1 MVVSNASRQG
11 IILRKKQLPLTTLL
25 PILNSQFKIQNMLP
39 YILQGLTLG
48 FAAGAQ
54 PGPFQTYLITQS
66 LANGWRKTIIA
77 AFAPLVSDGPII
89 LITLLVL
96 KQMPASLQRG
106 LYIAGGIFILYLAW
120 NSFKEWRDFDENAA
134 SPPQSQQGLWKA
146 AFMNLVSPGPYI
158 FWSLVSG
165 PIFLKG
171 LSESTATGI
180 GFMLSFYG
188 TMILL
193 NAAIIVI
200 FGLASQIGG
209 RIRRGMIFAASLALF
224 LFGIYQLWLD
234 IVVR

>member
-1 MVVSNASRQG
+1 
-11 IILRKKQLPLTTLL
+11 
-25 PILNSQFKIQNMLP
+25 MLP

-89 LITLLVL
+89 LIMLLVL
-96 KQMPASLQRG
+96 KQMPESLQRG

-120 NSFKEWRDFDENAA
+120 SSFKQWRAFDKNTEEE
-134 SPPQSQQGLWKA
+134 SQSQRGLWKA
-146 AFMNLVSPGPYI
+146 ATMNFISPGPYI

-165 PIFLKG
+165 PIFLQG
-171 LSESTATGI
+171 LSESASHGI
-180 GFMLSFYG
+180 AFMAGFYG

-193 NAAIIVI
+193 NATLIVVI
-200 FGLASQIGG
+200 GLASQIGE
-209 RIRRGMIFAASLALF
+209 RIQRGMLFVASIALS
-224 LFGIYQLWLD
+224 LFGVYQLWLG

>member
-1 MVVSNASRQG
+1 
-11 IILRKKQLPLTTLL
+11 
-25 PILNSQFKIQNMLP
+25 MLP

-77 AFAPLVSDGPII
+77 AFAPLISDGPII

-96 KQMPASLQRG
+96 KQMPESLQRG
-106 LYIAGGIFILYLAW
+106 LYIAGGVFILYLAW
-120 NSFKEWRDFDENAA
+120 VSFKQWLSFDENAEEE
-134 SPPQSQQGLWKA
+134 PQSQQGLWKA
-146 AFMNLVSPGPYI
+146 ALMNLISPGPYI

-171 LSESTATGI
+171 LSEAPKNGI
-180 GFMLSFYG
+180 GFMVAFYG

-209 RIRRGMIFAASLALF
+209 RVRRGLLFFASLALSA
-224 LFGIYQLWLD
+224 FGIYQLWLG

>member
-1 MVVSNASRQG
+1 
-11 IILRKKQLPLTTLL
+11 
-25 PILNSQFKIQNMLP
+25 MLP

-66 LANGWRKTIIA
+66 LANGWRKTLIA

-96 KQMPASLQRG
+96 KQMPESLQRG
-106 LYIAGGIFILYLAW
+106 LYIAGGIFILYLGW
-120 NSFKEWRDFDENAA
+120 SSFKQWQNFDKNVPEETQN
-134 SPPQSQQGLWKA
+134 QGLWKA
-146 AFMNLVSPGPYI
+146 ATVNFISPGPYI

-165 PIFLKG
+165 PIFLQG
-171 LSESTATGI
+171 LSEAPKNGI
-180 GFMLSFYG
+180 GFMVAFYG

-193 NAAIIVI
+193 NVALIVVI
-200 FGLASQIGG
+200 GLASQIGE
-209 RIRRGMIFAASLALF
+209 RIQRGLLLVASIALS
-224 LFGIYQLWLD
+224 LFGVYQLWLG